1 MEDYKVFMEVKRRTL
16 AKDIVIPK
24 VNNTGV
30 GLITTRNV
38 VKAPVSHEKH
48 VDRIK
53 TTKYISKANWIK
65 SL

>member
-16 AKDIVIPK
+16 AKNIVTPK
-24 VNNTGV
+24 VNNTGAR
-30 GLITTRNV
+30 LITARNV

-53 TTKYISKANWIK
+53 TTKYASNLNWIR